1 MARVTVLAGPERL
14 GSHEGTGGGQTLHL
28 VRTLDPTERTKEPA
42 MPTAV
47 IVDAVRTPLGKR
59 NGKLKEWHPVD
70 LAAETLKALV
80 DRTGID
86 PAIIEDVIMGCVMQ
100 VGEQAANVGRNAVLA
115 AGWPESIPGT
125 TIDRQCGSSQQAA
138 HFAAQGV
145 IAGAYDV
152 VVAAGVEVMTRVPM
166 GASMV
171 DGKFGFPF
179 GPKVGARYAPL
190 GGLVPQGISAEL
202 IADKWNLTREELDA
216 FGLRSQQLAAQATAE
231 GRFEREIIPVL
242 DAEGNLMTT
251 DEGIRETTLE
261 KLATLKPSF
270 RPEEEGGR
278 VTAGNSSQITDGA
291 AALLIMSEEKA
302 AALGL
307 TPRARFVSFALAGD
321 DPRMMLTAPIP
332 ATQRVLERAGMT
344 MDQIDLVEINEAFA
358 SVVLAWEKELHPDM
372 SKVNPNGGAI
382 ALGHPLGCSGARLMT
397 TLLNELERT
406 GGRYGLQTM
415 CEGGGMANATIIE
428 RLG

>member
-1 MARVTVLAGPERL
+1 MT
-14 GSHEGTGGGQTLHL
+14 
-28 VRTLDPTERTKEPA
+28 
-42 MPTAV
+42 TAV
-47 IVDAVRTPLGKR
+47 IVDAIRTPLGKR
-59 NGKLKEWHPVD
+59 NGRLKDWHPVD

-86 PAIIEDVIMGCVMQ
+86 PALIDDVVMGCVMQ
-100 VGEQAANVGRNAVLA
+100 VGEQAVNIARNAVLA
-115 AGWPESIPGT
+115 AGFPETVPAT
-125 TIDRQCGSSQQAA
+125 TVDRQCGSSQQAA

-152 VVAAGVEVMTRVPM
+152 VIAAGVEVMTRVPM
-166 GASMV
+166 GSSMA

-179 GPKVGARYAPL
+179 GPRVAARYEAA

-202 IADKWNLTREELDA
+202 IAEKWGISREDMDR
-216 FGLRSQQLAAQATAE
+216 FGMQSQERAARATAE
-231 GRFEREIIPVL
+231 GRFQAEILPVL
-242 DAEGNLMTT
+242 DAEGKLMTT
-251 DEGIRETTLE
+251 DEGIRESTYE
-261 KLATLKPSF
+261 KLASLKPSF
-270 RPEEEGGR
+270 IEAEKGGK
-278 VTAGNSSQITDGA
+278 VTAGNSSQITDGS

-302 AALGL
+302 KQLGL
-307 TPRARFVSFALAGD
+307 KPRARFVNFSLAGA

-332 ATQRVLERAGMT
+332 ATAKVLERSGLRI
-344 MDQIDLVEINEAFA
+344 DQMDLVEINEAFA
-358 SVVLAWEKELHPDM
+358 SVVLAWEKEFRPDM
-372 SKVNPNGGAI
+372 NKVNPNGGAI

-415 CEGGGMANATIIE
+415 CEGGGLANATIIE